1 MTDDMRRFVDVEQS
15 YPEKRKAAQRVKDF
29 QEIYNPFDA
38 LGGQEQAS
46 RCSQCGV
53 PFCQTGCPLDN
64 NIPDWLK
71 LASEGRLEEAYDM
84 ASSTNM
90 MPEICGRICP
100 QDRLCEGSCVIRPG
114 FNAVT
119 IGAVEKFITETAW
132 SENWV
137 KPIVPL
143 VERPQSVGIIGA
155 GPGGLAAADRLR
167 HLGYQVHIYDRYDR
181 AGGMLVYG
189 IPEFKLEKSVV
200 ARRVERLEQSGVV
213 FHANFE
219 VGRDATLDELRAKH
233 ASIVIATGTYKPRG
247 VGLQGADLE
256 GVHWAMDYLRTA
268 NQVVLGDTVA
278 AYKDDT
284 LNAHKKRVVVIG
296 GGDTAMD
303 CVRTALR
310 QGARSVTCMYRRD
323 RENMPGSVHEVQNAI
338 EEGVEFMW
346 NAAPEAF
353 MGTGNNKISH
363 VMAYKTRLGQADET
377 GRRHPKRVD
386 DSAFKLEADM
396 VIKALG
402 FEADDL
408 PTLFNAPELGL
419 SEWGTV
425 EVDEAQMTSFPGVF
439 AIGDIVRGPSLVV
452 WAVHDGREVAKTI
465 HNHIQSTT
473 VTEAAE

>member
-1 MTDDMRRFVDVEQS
+1 MTDKMRRFVDVEQS
-15 YPEKRKAAQRVKDF
+15 YPEKRKAGQRVKDF
-29 QEIYNPFDA
+29 NEIYNPFDND
-38 LGGQEQAS
+38 GGAEQAS

-71 LASEGRLEEAYDM
+71 LASEGRMEDAYMM
-84 ASSTNM
+84 AASTNM

-114 FNAVT
+114 FNSVT
-119 IGAVEKFITETAW
+119 IGAVEKFITDTAW
-132 SENWV
+132 AEGWV
-137 KPIVPL
+137 KPIAPKT
-143 VERPQSVGIIGA
+143 ERTQSVGIIGA
-155 GPGGLAAADRLR
+155 GPGGLAAADQLR
-167 HLGYQVHIYDRYDR
+167 HLGYQVHVYDRYDR

-200 ARRVERLEQSGVV
+200 AQRVERLEASGVT
-213 FHANFE
+213 FHTNFE
-219 VGRDATLDELRAKH
+219 VGRDATLEDLRKKH
-233 ASIVIATGTYKPRG
+233 DAIVIATGTYKPRG

-256 GVHWAMDYLRTA
+256 GLHWAMDFLKVA
-268 NQVVLGDTVA
+268 NQVVLGDDVP
-278 AYKDDT
+278 AYKDGT
-284 LNAHKKRVVVIG
+284 LSAKKKRVVVIG

-346 NAAPEAF
+346 NSAPEAF
-353 MGTGNNKISH
+353 TGTSNNKISH
-363 VMAYKTRLGQADET
+363 VMAYKTRLGQADES
-377 GRRHPKRVD
+377 GRRRPQRLE
-386 DSAFKLEADM
+386 DSGFKLEADM

-402 FEADDL
+402 FEAEDL
-408 PTLFNAPELGL
+408 PTLFDAPELGV

-425 EVDEAQMTSFPGVF
+425 AVDGAQMTSLPGVF

-452 WAVHDGREVAKTI
+452 WAVHDGREVAKDI
-465 HNHIQSTT
+465 HEFITSTQT
-473 VTEAAE
+473 AEAAE